1 MTLSL
6 GSRLSV
12 RFSKIYFTLSPT
24 GRENLTSVFQTHKS
38 DRYEAWLSLK
48 FVVVSISLSYIR
60 STDKKS
66 RIVIMKTYTGCRK
79 NYIFYKQE

>member
-38 DRYEAWLSLK
+38 DRYEA
-48 FVVVSISLSYIR
+48 
-60 STDKKS
+60 
-66 RIVIMKTYTGCRK
+66 
-79 NYIFYKQE
+79 